1 MADEVMRKEGAEGV
15 EASKMQDIQ
24 HEEEGEEAGEK
35 AISDRRLVIHERGTE
50 EESEGDEEEEF
61 VFGGEDSEEG
71 LLKGW
76 FAVARYYSSHSF
88 PVKVLFTDL
97 FRIWG
102 DGTARDVG
110 NNIYL
115 LELST
120 ENSLD
125 FAIRGGPWSF
135 RGDAVIMVRYD
146 GLTKLSE
153 VSIESIP
160 LWIRIHDIPVAIMTT
175 AFVTALGAK
184 VGRVME
190 VGETVKDF
198 NRVCV
203 DFALSDALIP
213 HVRIKL

>member
-1 MADEVMRKEGAEGV
+1 
-15 EASKMQDIQ
+15 
-24 HEEEGEEAGEK
+24 
-35 AISDRRLVIHERGTE
+35 
-50 EESEGDEEEEF
+50 
-61 VFGGEDSEEG
+61 
-71 LLKGW
+71 
-76 FAVARYYSSHSF
+76 VARYYSSHSF
-88 PVKVLFTDL
+88 PVNVFFADL

-110 NNIYL
+110 NNRYL
-115 LELST
+115 LEFST

-153 VSIESIP
+153 VAIESIP
-160 LWIRIHDIPVAIMTT
+160 LWIRIYDIPVAMMTT

-198 NRVCV
+198 NRVRV
-203 DFALSDALIP
+203 DFALSDALMP
-213 HVRIKL
+213 T